1 MRTFEE
7 LESFMDITHNFRVYR
22 HHLTDV
28 QLPAVP
34 YFGLVLRDVTL
45 LNEGSADMQS
55 GEVNRDKI
63 GLLATLCNDIVRFQA
78 SKCAVHSRAHV
89 SVTR

>member
-1 MRTFEE
+1 
-7 LESFMDITHNFRVYR
+7 MDIIHNFRVYR
-22 HHLTDV
+22 HHIHEA

-45 LNEGSADMQS
+45 LQEGSLDLQH

-63 GLLATLCNDIVRFQA
+63 HLLATLCNDIVRFQV
-78 SKCAVHSRAHV
+78 SKYELCLDWRRLLRDV
-89 SVTR
+89 